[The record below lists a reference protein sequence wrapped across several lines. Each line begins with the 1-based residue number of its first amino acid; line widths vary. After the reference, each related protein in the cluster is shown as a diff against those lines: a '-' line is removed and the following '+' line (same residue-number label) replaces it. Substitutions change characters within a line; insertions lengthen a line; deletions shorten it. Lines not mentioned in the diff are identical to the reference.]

1 MSNNKQHITSID
13 DDVEEDQTEQ
23 FDNGTGT
30 KSHAATAAQTKRSGK
45 EPPSLSLPGASGV
58 RKIITIHHGE
68 GKIGASAAFVA
79 VNGHAFHI
87 PRGVKVSLPEEIVDA
102 LDNAVNIV
110 YERVEKEM
118 LPREVRRFPYSEHV
132 K

>member
-13 DDVEEDQTEQ
+13 DETDEEQ
-23 FDNGTGT
+23 FGEDEGT
-30 KSHAATAAQTKRSGK
+30 KPHAASKAQTKRGGK
-45 EPPSLSLPGASGV
+45 EVQSIALPGASGE

-87 PRGVKVSLPEEIVDA
+87 PRGLKVSVPMEIVDA
-102 LDNAVNIV
+102 LNNAVNIV
-110 YERVEKEM
+110 YERVDNEM
-118 LPREVRRFPYSEHV
+118 LPREVRRFPFSEHLS
-132 K
+132 